1 MDMPKAQT
9 GENAVK
15 LVGEAFVPGASLL
28 LDGKILTGAAHM
40 LVGAWAKTML
50 VFDVGDRQ
58 EPAQAVR
65 EGRRAL
71 RGGEGGGQGKLTCRR
86 PERPCGG
93 VSSFFTARRPVVLPV
108 VRGSA
113 PR

>member
-50 VFDVGDRQ
+50 GPVGL
-58 EPAQAVR
+58 
-65 EGRRAL
+65 AL
-71 RGGEGGGQGKLTCRR
+71 VVANSYSTSVTGKNLLKQFAKAD
-86 PERPCGG
+86 EH
-93 VSSFFTARRPVVLPV
+93 
-108 VRGSA
+108 SA
-113 PR
+113 EAKVEVKAS